1 MALDTAPTAV
11 GGLSRATASTGETLV
26 CADPKTERLA
36 QTVRLGAGLV
46 GGPFVVYLGMQT
58 SGGLKTAGV
67 VAGLACSVWNLW
79 AWNEVRKIQ
88 KQGAVTVLPRS
99 YK

>member
-36 QTVRLGAGLV
+36 QT
-46 GGPFVVYLGMQT
+46 
-58 SGGLKTAGV
+58 
-67 VAGLACSVWNLW
+67 
-79 AWNEVRKIQ
+79 
-88 KQGAVTVLPRS
+88 
-99 YK
+99 